1 MKMNRR
7 IFALLVATAAFL
19 VPACG
24 FAADYPGKPVKI
36 IVPFAAGGAADMT
49 TRLEIGR
56 AHV

>member
-36 IVPFAAGGAADMT
+36 IVPFAAGAPPT
-49 TRLEIGR
+49 
-56 AHV
+56 